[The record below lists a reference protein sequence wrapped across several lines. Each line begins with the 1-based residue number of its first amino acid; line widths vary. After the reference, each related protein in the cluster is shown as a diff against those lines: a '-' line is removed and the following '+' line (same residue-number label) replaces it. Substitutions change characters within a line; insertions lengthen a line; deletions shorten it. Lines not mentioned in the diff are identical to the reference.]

1 MPQNKTANF
10 FADELYL
17 RIGDKVRVI
26 LEVIDSIRGKVNLQE
41 ANLEDVE
48 NAIKHVLR
56 ER

>member
-17 RIGDKVRVI
+17 RIGDKVRII

-48 NAIKHVLR
+48 KAIKHVLR

>member
-1 MPQNKTANF
+1 MPRNKTANF

-17 RIGDKVRVI
+17 RLGDKVRVI
-26 LEVIDSIRGKVNLQE
+26 LDVIDSIRGKVNLQE

>member
-17 RIGDKVRVI
+17 RLGDKVRII
-26 LEVIDSIRGKVNLQE
+26 LEVIDSIREKVNLQE